1 MIIVK
6 DVNYK
11 KNNNHILQNI
21 NLNIDEGDNWIFMGP
36 SGSGKSTFLKSL
48 CNLKKIESGSIQIE
62 GKNLS
67 EYKQVDLAKTIG
79 IVLQEP
85 GLFENFTILKNLT
98 YPQVNVL
105 NISEEQA
112 KKYAEDILKEY
123 GIEHLKDK
131 MPNEISKG
139 LAKKISILRVFLM
152 HPKYLILDD
161 PSNDLDPEM
170 FSLVSDAIKKLQ
182 DNKITT
188 IISTN
193 NQNIAKKLGKKLVFF
208 NEGKI
213 EEVSDVHKFFE
224 YQKSERAKNF
234 VEKIVKI

>member
-98 YPQVNVL
+98 YPLINVL

-112 KKYAEDILKEY
+112 KKYAEDILKE
-123 GIEHLKDK
+123 
-131 MPNEISKG
+131 
-139 LAKKISILRVFLM
+139 
-152 HPKYLILDD
+152 
-161 PSNDLDPEM
+161 
-170 FSLVSDAIKKLQ
+170 
-182 DNKITT
+182 
-188 IISTN
+188 
-193 NQNIAKKLGKKLVFF
+193 
-208 NEGKI
+208 
-213 EEVSDVHKFFE
+213 
-224 YQKSERAKNF
+224 
-234 VEKIVKI
+234 

>member
-1 MIIVK
+1 
-6 DVNYK
+6 
-11 KNNNHILQNI
+11 
-21 NLNIDEGDNWIFMGP
+21 
-36 SGSGKSTFLKSL
+36 
-48 CNLKKIESGSIQIE
+48 
-62 GKNLS
+62 
-67 EYKQVDLAKTIG
+67 
-79 IVLQEP
+79 
-85 GLFENFTILKNLT
+85 
-98 YPQVNVL
+98 
-105 NISEEQA
+105 
-112 KKYAEDILKEY
+112 
-123 GIEHLKDK
+123 
-131 MPNEISKG
+131 
-139 LAKKISILRVFLM
+139 
-152 HPKYLILDD
+152 
-161 PSNDLDPEM
+161 M

>member
-139 LAKKISILRVFLM
+139 LEKKISILRVFLM

-213 EEVSDVHKFFE
+213 EEISDVHKFFE
-224 YQKSERAKNF
+224 YQKSERAKKF